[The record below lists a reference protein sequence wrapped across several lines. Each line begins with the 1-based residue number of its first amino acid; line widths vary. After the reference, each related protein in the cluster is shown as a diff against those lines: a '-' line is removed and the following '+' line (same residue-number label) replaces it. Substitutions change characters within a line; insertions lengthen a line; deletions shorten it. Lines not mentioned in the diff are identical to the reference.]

1 MCLFIVELSSE
12 IFIAVV
18 KRYVSIVV
26 KNIFTDIFFIKLLLY
41 LLSFQSLWLFHF
53 SVWNTGFSIMF
64 SSVYGHEFFKGYFYN
79 GIFLSPLTIPDHFG
93 RYSSLGWWS

>member
-41 LLSFQSLWLFHF
+41 LLSFQSVWLFLF
-53 SVWNTGFSIMF
+53 SVWNTGSSIMF
-64 SSVYGHEFFKGYFYN
+64 SSVYGHEFF
-79 GIFLSPLTIPDHFG
+79 
-93 RYSSLGWWS
+93 